1 MQPDWNK
8 VKAIRLMKSGGWR
21 TWLWRHRSTYF
32 AAVHVLD
39 GRFAESEVDV
49 VAVGERTGEVGCCVQ
64 KQKTIVS
71 IQTSLCAPLG
81 CSKNPA
87 RVLEESL
94 AGLWHI
100 PPVIKN
106 FLKILFRMFWCAYK
120 RQPQPK
126 TCRNGQIPPKWQFF
140 MIIISII
147 AITNQEKKTILE
159 MSLPLSLVASY
170 CSDRRGSRR
179 IRGSIPE
186 KSATV
191 PAYSCSSVP
200 QKIIHKK
207 KKIINQSLRPS
218 PNGNSLIYR
227 RTRTCC
233 CAKDRKDWSLGRS
246 SFCFERIYRP

>member
-81 CSKNPA
+81 CSKNPCKSPRGIFSWPLA
-87 RVLEESL
+87 HSSSHQELSKDPFQNVLMCLQAPAPTQNLQKWANSPKMAVFYDHHFHYCYHESR
-94 AGLWHI
+94 
-100 PPVIKN
+100 K
-106 FLKILFRMFWCAYK
+106 
-120 RQPQPK
+120 
-126 TCRNGQIPPKWQFF
+126 
-140 MIIISII
+140 
-147 AITNQEKKTILE
+147 KKTILE

-200 QKIIHKK
+200 QKIITK
-207 KKIINQSLRPS
+207 KKI
-218 PNGNSLIYR
+218 
-227 RTRTCC
+227 
-233 CAKDRKDWSLGRS
+233 K
-246 SFCFERIYRP
+246 

>member
-147 AITNQEKKTILE
+147 AITNQEKKKQ
-159 MSLPLSLVASY
+159 SLKWVYRWVWWRRTAPTGE
-170 CSDRRGSRR
+170 DRAGSEGPFRR
-179 IRGSIPE
+179 SRPPFQRT
-186 KSATV
+186 A
-191 PAYSCSSVP
+191 AHLF
-200 QKIIHKK
+200 HKK
-207 KKIINQSLRPS
+207 SSTKKKNNKSVTTSVTEWQFAYLPTNTDVLLCEGS
-218 PNGNSLIYR
+218 
-227 RTRTCC
+227 
-233 CAKDRKDWSLGRS
+233 
-246 SFCFERIYRP
+246 